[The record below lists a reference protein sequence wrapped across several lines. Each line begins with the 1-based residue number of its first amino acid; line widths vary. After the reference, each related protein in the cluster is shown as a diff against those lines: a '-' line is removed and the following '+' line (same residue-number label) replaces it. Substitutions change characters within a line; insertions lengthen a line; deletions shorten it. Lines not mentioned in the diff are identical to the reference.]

1 MRIIEFLSTA
11 GPQRHEGENMFQL
24 AGQIFFGLII
34 GTLAKLIMPGDERGG
49 VIVTA
54 LIGLA
59 GSAAGTFLAYL
70 VFGPQYDAGW
80 ILSITS
86 AIAVIYFYR
95 ILLRARTADSE
106 EEGADTKKAKKR
118 EMA

>member
-1 MRIIEFLSTA
+1 
-11 GPQRHEGENMFQL
+11 MFQL
-24 AGQIFFGLII
+24 AGQIFFGLIV
-34 GTLAKLIMPGDERGG
+34 GTLAKLIMPGDDRGG

-59 GSAAGTFLAYL
+59 GSAAGTIIAYI
-70 VFGPQYDAGW
+70 VFGPQSDAGW

-86 AIAVIYFYR
+86 AIVVIYFYR
-95 ILLRARTADSE
+95 IFLHARTGDSV
-106 EEGADTKKAKKR
+106 EEGAETKKAKKR